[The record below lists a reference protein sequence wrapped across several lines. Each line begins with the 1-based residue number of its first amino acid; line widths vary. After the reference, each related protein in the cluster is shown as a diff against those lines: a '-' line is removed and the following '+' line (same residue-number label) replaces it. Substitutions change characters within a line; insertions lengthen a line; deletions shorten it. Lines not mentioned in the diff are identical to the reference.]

1 MICLELNLIIYDLSR
16 KLQLCKFVW
25 TPVCSSVWV
34 VFNNFLLKDLT
45 DRSKIRSK
53 HYRIFVDVSLYHLS
67 LFANTLFKES
77 NLHIKLFVLFSW
89 LYMLVK
95 LIFTFK
101 YSQANLFLVQ
111 ITKFIGV
118 PINMRIDW
126 RHFIKYQTV
135 GTFLWI
141 TTHVYVF
148 PINDVRAEPN
158 RSTIIFQDKNRKK
171 RNVFLISNYSS
182 CNFHRYP

>member
-1 MICLELNLIIYDLSR
+1 MIIGCNIWMICLELNLIIYDLGR

-34 VFNNFLLKDLT
+34 VFNNFLFKDAT

-111 ITKFIGV
+111 ITKLLGV

-126 RHFIKYQTV
+126 RHFIK
-135 GTFLWI
+135 
-141 TTHVYVF
+141 
-148 PINDVRAEPN
+148 
-158 RSTIIFQDKNRKK
+158 
-171 RNVFLISNYSS
+171 ISNSRDNLMNYNACKRVPNKWCKGWTKSVNNNIS
-182 CNFHRYP
+182 G